1 MTRLRACLL
10 FLICLAAALWRGGTE
25 TRAADEPELRRYER
39 CRNVV
44 RDLLNLHPG
53 IFAPDEL
60 AVLRDSVARLQSDT
74 AARAAATDARQITRA
89 RNGSENAVMRIQTVL
104 DQSAAMERVSLQ
116 AGDHAAARNLPATSG
131 VVILRLER
139 SGPAADTIPDFS
151 SRDLDVSSAEPFSVE
166 TGDAN
171 RLYAILYLD
180 NLRPGVQ
187 PVSLALAQNGRTLG
201 NVRLDIRVPRLG
213 RLKVILTDGTT
224 GKPTPAVAGL
234 YSFDQQ
240 IVVPTESF
248 SFLGGGF
255 VYPQNPSNPR
265 FTKVRP
271 YFQAR
276 YWPGTPQ
283 QNKVFFVDGGFS
295 TEVPEG
301 EYTLIAGKG
310 PEYLPQVRKVQVAA
324 GMERTETV
332 RLERWV
338 DMPSKGWYSGDGHVH
353 YERANAEANRRLM
366 FWAHAEDVH
375 MINVV
380 RMGDALET
388 YFAQYAFGKAGRHSE
403 GTFAIVPGQE
413 DPRTSFQG
421 HTLHMNLQAPVRYP
435 EQYYLY
441 DLVFDAVRKQGGL
454 SGYAHAYQ
462 PPAMGFFVRQ
472 DVTLNVARGKIDFAE
487 ISEFGDID
495 TQLYYEF
502 LNLGFK
508 LTASAGSD
516 VPWGNTIGTSR
527 VYAYTGKTFD
537 PDAWFRA
544 VKAGNTFVTTGPMLE
559 FTVNG
564 QLPGSEIRV
573 KRGETLRIR
582 VRATSRVVPPRF
594 LEVVSQGEVIRAART
609 ETPDDYRLEF
619 TLPVRHNT
627 WIAAR
632 AAGAHTTPVYV
643 RVDEGR
649 FWKVDRV
656 EDLVSVRLKQLDDI
670 EDLIRRGTP
679 EGGRGNWD
687 NPEVL
692 RKSGPALRE
701 RVALVRGIYQDL
713 AKQAREEL
721 AARSVPRP

>member
-1 MTRLRACLL
+1 
-10 FLICLAAALWRGGTE
+10 
-25 TRAADEPELRRYER
+25 
-39 CRNVV
+39 
-44 RDLLNLHPG
+44 
-53 IFAPDEL
+53 
-60 AVLRDSVARLQSDT
+60 
-74 AARAAATDARQITRA
+74 
-89 RNGSENAVMRIQTVL
+89 
-104 DQSAAMERVSLQ
+104 
-116 AGDHAAARNLPATSG
+116 
-131 VVILRLER
+131 
-139 SGPAADTIPDFS
+139 
-151 SRDLDVSSAEPFSVE
+151 
-166 TGDAN
+166 
-171 RLYAILYLD
+171 
-180 NLRPGVQ
+180 
-187 PVSLALAQNGRTLG
+187 
-201 NVRLDIRVPRLG
+201 
-213 RLKVILTDGTT
+213 
-224 GKPTPAVAGL
+224 
-234 YSFDQQ
+234 
-240 IVVPTESF
+240 
-248 SFLGGGF
+248 
-255 VYPQNPSNPR
+255 
-265 FTKVRP
+265 
-271 YFQAR
+271 
-276 YWPGTPQ
+276 
-283 QNKVFFVDGGFS
+283 
-295 TEVPEG
+295 
-301 EYTLIAGKG
+301 
-310 PEYLPQVRKVQVAA
+310 
-324 GMERTETV
+324 
-332 RLERWV
+332 
-338 DMPSKGWYSGDGHVH
+338 
-353 YERANAEANRRLM
+353 
-366 FWAHAEDVH
+366 

-388 YFAQYAFGKAGRHSE
+388 YFEQYAFGKAGRHAE
-403 GTFAIVPGQE
+403 GKFAIVPGQE
-413 DPRTSFQG
+413 DPRTTFQG
-421 HTLHMNLQAPVRYP
+421 HTLHMNIQAPVRHP

-441 DLVFDAVRKQGGL
+441 DLVFDDVRKQGGM

-527 VYAYTGKTFD
+527 VYAYTGPNFD

-559 FTVNG
+559 FSVNG

-573 KRGETLRIR
+573 KRGESLRIR
-582 VRATSRVVPPRF
+582 ARATSRVVPPRF

-609 ETPDDYRLEF
+609 DTPDDYRLEF
-619 TLPVRHNT
+619 ILHVQHST

-721 AARSVPRP
+721 AARNAKAD